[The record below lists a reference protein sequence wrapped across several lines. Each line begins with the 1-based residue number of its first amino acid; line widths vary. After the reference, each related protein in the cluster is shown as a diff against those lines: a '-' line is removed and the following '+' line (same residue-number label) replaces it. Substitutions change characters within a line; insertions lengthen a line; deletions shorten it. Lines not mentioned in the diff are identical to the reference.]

1 MRIWRLLQCQRAEQ
15 RAGGGGGQGST
26 VEPQTDGPVVCLFGI
41 DANVTGGSHPRRA
54 TGGDPAPR
62 QESSCGRTFLTGVEQ
77 LLLVP
82 FPSRQGAS
90 SAARVGS
97 AGVRWHGATLLL
109 PALLLALPSHSEA
122 LVALFGNRGSAAP
135 RPAGPSQQKQEKY
148 TYETVRLGGGG
159 RPSLTD
165 VVVERREEKC
175 GGGAEAEGG
184 ASIKAEA
191 GEGRLKSSVLL

>member
-1 MRIWRLLQCQRAEQ
+1 M
-15 RAGGGGGQGST
+15 
-26 VEPQTDGPVVCLFGI
+26 VYLFGI

-148 TYETVRLGGGG
+148 TYETVHLGGGG

-165 VVVERREEKC
+165 VVVGGKRGREMWW
-175 GGGAEAEGG
+175 GAEAEGG
-184 ASIKAEA
+184 GSIKAEA
-191 GEGRLKSSVLL
+191 EEGRLKSSVLL